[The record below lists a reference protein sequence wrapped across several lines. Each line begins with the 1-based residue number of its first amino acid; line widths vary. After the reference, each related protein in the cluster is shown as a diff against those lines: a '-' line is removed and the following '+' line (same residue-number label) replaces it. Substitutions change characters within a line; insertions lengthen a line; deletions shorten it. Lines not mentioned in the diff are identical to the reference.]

1 MDRRISRNHGSSQ
14 NDERNGS
21 QKKRAQFHM
30 ELPLNQPLLRAV
42 YKLDAAYPAQRV
54 FATRYFPD
62 VPRLVPPTRFTQR
75 PPEHP
80 HRLPAAETHQP
91 GHSPDGP
98 PIPSSHGTT
107 TNATDKQPRPPPVIP
122 VPADHTGADRH
133 CLALTTLHSHSPG
146 TLQPRRPPTPQPAPP
161 AEHPATYTASPTSPR
176 QSPLDRC
183 YSHSSD

>member
-62 VPRLVPPTRFTQR
+62 VPRLVPPPVSLNVHQNILAFYPQR
-75 PPEHP
+75 KHINLDIRQMVRQSRPRMERPRMP
-80 HRLPAAETHQP
+80 RTNNRVPLQP
-91 GHSPDGP
+91 SL
-98 PIPSSHGTT
+98 S
-107 TNATDKQPRPPPVIP
+107 QR
-122 VPADHTGADRH
+122 TGADRH

-146 TLQPRRPPTPQPAPP
+146 TLPPVDLRLRNPPHRRRIRQPTQPHPLRHVILSRPM
-161 AEHPATYTASPTSPR
+161 
-176 QSPLDRC
+176 L
-183 YSHSSD
+183 